1 MVPELMFD
9 EPRPGRPPRHLADLD
24 AAGRASAVAELGLPA
39 FRAKQLAHQYYG
51 RLIADPRQMTDLP
64 AAVRDR
70 IAGAMFPNLLTA
82 SADITCDAGQTR
94 KTLWRAV
101 DGTMFESV
109 LMRYPRRNTVCISS
123 QAGCGMACP
132 FCATG
137 QGGLTRNL
145 STAEILEQVRAGAA
159 ALRDDFGDRLSN
171 VVFMGMGEPLAN
183 YARVLAAVQ
192 RITARPP
199 SAATAVQRYLPYATV
214 LIGLALIALGGW
226 LLLGRGLT
234 ALTPRSLGVRWAPTV
249 RLGSMYGYGISYA
262 VASLSCTIG
271 PFLAVTGAGLR
282 GGSVVGSVA
291 IYLAYVAGLTLV
303 VGVLAVAAATASS
316 ALADRLRR
324 ILPFVNR
331 ISGALLVVVGLYV
344 GYYGL
349 YELRLI
355 AGVGANPQ
363 DAVIA
368 AAGRLQG
375 ALAGWVNQHGAWPW
389 AVLLVVLVVGAF
401 AGTWFRRVRR

>member
-1 MVPELMFD
+1 MNEALI
-9 EPRPGRPPRHLADLD
+9 GLAF
-24 AAGRASAVAELGLPA
+24 AAGLVAALNPCGFAMLPAYLLLVVYGQDSAGRTGPLSAVG
-39 FRAKQLAHQYYG
+39 RA
-51 RLIADPRQMTDLP
+51 
-64 AAVRDR
+64 AA
-70 IAGAMFPNLLTA
+70 A
-82 SADITCDAGQTR
+82 
-94 KTLWRAV
+94 
-101 DGTMFESV
+101 
-109 LMRYPRRNTVCISS
+109 TV
-123 QAGCGMACP
+123 GMALG
-132 FCATG
+132 F
-137 QGGLTRNL
+137 LTVFG
-145 STAEILEQVRAGAA
+145 IFGA
-159 ALRDDFGDRLSN
+159 LT
-171 VVFMGMGEPLAN
+171 
-183 YARVLAAVQ
+183 
-192 RITARPP
+192 I

-291 IYLAYVAGLTLV
+291 ITLV